1 METTEQNTPQKPKL
15 GAERIIIIA
24 MAIVIVALGGYLAGY
39 RKSDKNIPAQQPQ
52 IEEPKIA
59 VAATPVTTRTFERT
73 AVVQG
78 NLESKNFALVSPR
91 VGGTIE
97 KFFVDEGNSVIA
109 NESKL
114 FATDSVSLEQVVEI
128 RKKLLDIAN
137 STEKQAQANLE
148 KTAADF
154 NKAEIDYNRFKRL
167 YEKKAV
173 TADAFEK
180 QESLY
185 KQLIAAITSAKANI
199 DLAQANIEKAKA
211 DLAIAE
217 KDLAD
222 TIVYAPIAG
231 KISQRFKEPGEM
243 GRPGEPAVRIDDNTL
258 IEVSAFLPAQYYPEI
273 TEGKTKMKVSVSG
286 RDLGEHDIYYKSPT
300 INPKLRTFEVKCL
313 LDNKAQIIAPGAMAE
328 ISVVLETRKGLSVPT
343 ESILNRDNQFIV
355 FVVSGD
361 KAHKVGV
368 QKGIEN
374 NGWTEVISSELNEQS
389 MVVTMGQNMLDEGK
403 AVSVQNLSASG
414 GGE

>member
-1 METTEQNTPQKPKL
+1 METTEQNTQQKPKKTNI
-15 GAERIIIIA
+15 ERIIIIVLA
-24 MAIVIVALGGYLAGY
+24 AAIIAIGVYLAGY
-39 RKSDKNIPAQQPQ
+39 RKSDKNSSAEPSK

-59 VAATPVTTRTFERT
+59 VVAAPVTTRTFERT
-73 AVVQG
+73 VIVQG

-114 FATDSVSLEQVVEI
+114 FATDSVALQQVVEI
-128 RKKLLDIAN
+128 RKKLLDVAN
-137 STEKQAQANLE
+137 STQKQAQANLE
-148 KTAADF
+148 KIAADF

-173 TADAFEK
+173 TADAVEQ
-180 QESLY
+180 QESRF
-185 KQLIAAITSAKANI
+185 KQLQAAIKSAKADI
-199 DLAQANIEKAKA
+199 DLTNANIEKAKA

-217 KDLAD
+217 KDLSDA
-222 TIVYAPIAG
+222 IVYAPITG

-273 TEGKTKMKVSVSG
+273 TEGKTRMKVSVAG
-286 RDLGEHDIYYKSPT
+286 RDLGEHAIYYKGAT

-313 LDNKAQIIAPGAMAE
+313 LDNSSQTIAAGAMAE
-328 ISVVLETRKGLSVPT
+328 VSVILETQKGLAVPT
-343 ESILNRDNQFIV
+343 ESILIRDNKFVVFI
-355 FVVSGD
+355 VSGD
-361 KAHKVGV
+361 KAHKVSV

-374 NGWTEVISSELNEQS
+374 NGWTEVTSSELKEQS

-403 AVSVQNLSASG
+403 TVSIQKENK
-414 GGE
+414 

>member
-1 METTEQNTPQKPKL
+1 METTEQNTEQKSKKFN
-15 GAERIIIIA
+15 AERIIIIV
-24 MAIVIVALGGYLAGY
+24 MAIIIIALAVYWAVY
-39 RKSDKNIPAQQPQ
+39 HKMKNNGESAQQPQ

-59 VAATPVTTRTFERT
+59 VVTIPVTTRTFERT
-73 AVVQG
+73 VNIQG

-91 VGGTIE
+91 VAGTIE
-97 KFFVDEGNSVIA
+97 KFFVDEGNSVVA

-114 FATDSVSLEQVVEI
+114 FATDSVSLAQVVEI

-148 KTAADF
+148 KTQADF
-154 NKAEIDYNRFKRL
+154 NKAETDYNRSKRL

-173 TADAFEK
+173 TADAFEQ
-180 QESLY
+180 QESRF
-185 KQLIAAITSAKANI
+185 KQLKAVIKSAKADI
-199 DLAQANIEKAKA
+199 DLTKANIAKAKA

-222 TIVYAPIAG
+222 TIVYAPITG

-243 GRPGEPAVRIDDNTL
+243 GRPGEPAVRIDDNTI

-273 TEGKTKMKVSVSG
+273 TEDQTKMKVSVSG

-313 LDNKAQIIAPGAMAE
+313 LDNTSQTIAAGAMAE
-328 ISVVLETRKGLSVPT
+328 VGAVLETRKGLSVPT
-343 ESILNRDNQFIV
+343 ECILNRDNQFVV
-355 FVVSGD
+355 FVVSGG
-361 KAHKVGV
+361 KAHKVPV

-374 NGWTEVISSELNEQS
+374 NGWTEVVNSELNEQS

-403 AVSVQNLSASG
+403 AVSVQKENK
-414 GGE
+414 

>member
-1 METTEQNTPQKPKL
+1 METTEQNTEQKPKKFN
-15 GAERIIIIA
+15 AERIIIIV
-24 MAIVIVALGGYLAGY
+24 MVIIIIALAVYLAVY
-39 RKSDKNIPAQQPQ
+39 HKMKNNGESAQQPQ

-59 VAATPVTTRTFERT
+59 VVAMPVTTRTFERT

-91 VGGTIE
+91 VAGTIQ

-114 FATDSVSLEQVVEI
+114 FATDSVALEQVVEI

-185 KQLIAAITSAKANI
+185 KQLIAAITFAKANI
-199 DLAQANIEKAKA
+199 ELVQANIAKAKA

-222 TIVYAPIAG
+222 TIVYAPITG
-231 KISQRFKEPGEM
+231 KISQRLQEPGEM
-243 GRPGEPAVRIDDNTL
+243 GKPGEPAVRIDDNTI
-258 IEVSAFLPAQYYPEI
+258 IEASAFLPAQYYPEI
-273 TEGKTKMKVSVSG
+273 TEGKTKMKVNVSG

-313 LDNKAQIIAPGAMAE
+313 LDNSAQTIAPGAMAE

-343 ESILNRDNQFIV
+343 ESILNRDNQFVV

-374 NGWTEVISSELNEQS
+374 NGWIEVVSSELNEQS

-403 AVSVQNLSASG
+403 AVSVQKENK
-414 GGE
+414 

>member
-1 METTEQNTPQKPKL
+1 METTEQNTEQKPKKFNT
-15 GAERIIIIA
+15 ERIIIIV
-24 MAIVIVALGGYLAGY
+24 MAIIIIALAVYLAVY
-39 RKSDKNIPAQQPQ
+39 HKMKTNRDSANQPK

-59 VAATPVTTRTFERT
+59 VVAAPVTTRTFERT
-73 AVVQG
+73 VNIQG

-91 VGGTIE
+91 IAGTIE
-97 KFFVDEGNSVIA
+97 KFFVDEGNNVIA

-114 FATDSVSLEQVVEI
+114 FATDSVALQQVVEI

-148 KTAADF
+148 KTQADF

-173 TADAFEK
+173 TADAFEQ

-185 KQLIAAITSAKANI
+185 KQLIAAITSAKADI
-199 DLAQANIEKAKA
+199 DLTKANIEKAKA

-222 TIVYAPIAG
+222 TIVYAPITG

-243 GRPGEPAVRIDDNTL
+243 GRPGEPAVRIDDNIIIDT
-258 IEVSAFLPAQYYPEI
+258 SAFLPAQYYPEI
-273 TEGKTKMKVSVSG
+273 TEGQTKMKISVSG

-300 INPKLRTFEVKCL
+300 INSKLRTFEVKCL
-313 LDNKAQIIAPGAMAE
+313 LDNPAQTIAAGEMAE
-328 ISVVLETRKGLSVPT
+328 ISVVLETRKGLAVPT
-343 ESILNRDNQFIV
+343 ESILRREEQFVI
-355 FVVSGD
+355 FVVRDG
-361 KAHKVGV
+361 KAHQV
-368 QKGIEN
+368 QVKKGIEN
-374 NGWTEVISSELNEQS
+374 NGWTEVVSSELNEQS
-389 MVVTMGQNMLDEGK
+389 VVVTMGQNMLDEGK
-403 AVSVQNLSASG
+403 AVSVQKGN
-414 GGE
+414 E